1 MKEDHGERREEE
13 EEKQEEGERCEKKRP
28 LKASSRRSD
37 EEEQEEEEEKEEE
50 QMTVDTKA
58 GVQTELNG
66 GHPLFAF
73 SFNSSPFLSSTYH
86 QGRGEEE
93 DEVRVSIVTI
103 KDESCPSEPFG
114 TTHLETTS
122 EITKKEE
129 DEHREEEEE
138 AEEKE
143 GETRDDDGEEEELT
157 WLHSQS
163 QVGPQS
169 SACVECC

>member
-1 MKEDHGERREEE
+1 MKEDHGERREKEE
-13 EEKQEEGERCEKKRP
+13 EMQEEGERREKKRQ
-28 LKASSRRSD
+28 LKTSSRRSD
-37 EEEQEEEEEKEEE
+37 EEDQEEKEKEE
-50 QMTVDTKA
+50 KEMTVDTKA
-58 GVQTELNG
+58 GAQTELNG

-73 SFNSSPFLSSTYH
+73 SFNSSPFLSSSYH

-129 DEHREEEEE
+129 GGHKEEEEE

-157 WLHSQS
+157 WLHLQS

-169 SACVECC
+169 SACVECS

>member
-13 EEKQEEGERCEKKRP
+13 GERQEKKRS

-37 EEEQEEEEEKEEE
+37 EEEQEEEEKEEVP
-50 QMTVDTKA
+50 MTVDTEA
-58 GVQTELNG
+58 EVQTELNG

-73 SFNSSPFLSSTYH
+73 SFNSSPFLSSSYH

-122 EITKKEE
+122 DITWKEE
-129 DEHREEEEE
+129 GGHREEEEE

-143 GETRDDDGEEEELT
+143 GGTRDDGEEEELT
-157 WLHSQS
+157 WLHLQS

-169 SACVECC
+169 SACVECS

>member
-13 EEKQEEGERCEKKRP
+13 EEKQEEGERWEKKRS

-37 EEEQEEEEEKEEE
+37 EVEEEEKEEE
-50 QMTVDTKA
+50 QMTVDSKA

-66 GHPLFAF
+66 GDPLFTF
-73 SFNSSPFLSSTYH
+73 SFNCSPFLSSSYY

-129 DEHREEEEE
+129 
-138 AEEKE
+138 AEEKK
-143 GETRDDDGEEEELT
+143 GETRDDDCEEEELT
-157 WLHSQS
+157 WLDLQS

-169 SACVECC
+169 SACVECS

>member
-1 MKEDHGERREEE
+1 MKEDHGEKREEE
-13 EEKQEEGERCEKKRP
+13 VEKQEEGETREKKRP

-37 EEEQEEEEEKEEE
+37 EEEQEEEKEEE
-50 QMTVDTKA
+50 EQITVDTKA

-66 GHPLFAF
+66 GHPLFTF
-73 SFNSSPFLSSTYH
+73 SFNSSPFLSSSYH

-122 EITKKEE
+122 EITKIEE
-129 DEHREEEEE
+129 GGHKEEEEE

-143 GETRDDDGEEEELT
+143 CETRDDDGEEEELT
-157 WLHSQS
+157 CLHLQS

-169 SACVECC
+169 SACVECS